1 MKNHSIQPMNLSR
14 LLDVSLVQGTD
25 QFLRESNLGYMIL
38 ESILLRRHFLFDE
51 VILVAPFVYEQ
62 MLQ

>member
-1 MKNHSIQPMNLSR
+1 MNLSR